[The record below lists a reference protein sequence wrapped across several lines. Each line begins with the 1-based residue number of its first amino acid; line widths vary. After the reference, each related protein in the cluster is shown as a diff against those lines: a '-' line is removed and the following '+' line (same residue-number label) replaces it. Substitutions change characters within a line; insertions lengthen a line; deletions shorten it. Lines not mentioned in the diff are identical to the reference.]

1 MSCLPAVVVH
11 SGRKRKLFQ
20 LPAGQINNQAQL
32 NKHPERERERES
44 HNLLSSQYLKT
55 AIKTFALHREMG
67 VHDLFARTKASLFS
81 AQLKG
86 KPLAT
91 SLTEWSIKLKPIVM

>member
-1 MSCLPAVVVH
+1 MSRLPAVVVH

-20 LPAGQINNQAQL
+20 LPAGQIYNQAQL
-32 NKHPERERERES
+32 NKHPERES

-67 VHDLFARTKASLFS
+67 VHDLFAHTKASLFS
-81 AQLKG
+81 ASLKG

-91 SLTEWSIKLKPIVM
+91 SLTEWNTKLNPFL